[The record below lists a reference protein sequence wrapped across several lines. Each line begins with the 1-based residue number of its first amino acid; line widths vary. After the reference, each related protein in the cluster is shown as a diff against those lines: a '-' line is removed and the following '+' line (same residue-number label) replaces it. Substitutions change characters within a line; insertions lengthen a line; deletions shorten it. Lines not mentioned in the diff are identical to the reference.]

1 LELKRSI
8 KYFMQYQITNSLGT
22 IIKSD
27 ITLHPGVIIEMELEE
42 RGLKK
47 KFFAEQLGISPSQLS
62 ELINEKRHISANIA
76 LKLEQYLG
84 IDAEYWMRV
93 QSAFDIAVARKRMAV
108 A

>member
-1 LELKRSI
+1 
-8 KYFMQYQITNSLGT
+8 MQYQITNSLGT